1 MAGGSPLHNANR
13 GLLVVPHVP
22 LDIDTMERP
31 VLFENPQ
38 RLVELGQQGW
48 SIGIALIEASNVRI
62 QEERLANW
70 FQGRIGYPAWTGAQH
85 VIRDDGVV
93 QKRGIELLLLGIIKG

>member
-38 RLVELGQQGW
+38 RLVELSQQGW

-62 QEERLANW
+62 QELRLANR
-70 FQGRIGYPAWTGAQH
+70 FQGRIGYPAWASAQH
-85 VIRDDGVV
+85 VIGYDGVV
-93 QKRGIELLLLGIIKG
+93 QKRGIKLFLLDVI